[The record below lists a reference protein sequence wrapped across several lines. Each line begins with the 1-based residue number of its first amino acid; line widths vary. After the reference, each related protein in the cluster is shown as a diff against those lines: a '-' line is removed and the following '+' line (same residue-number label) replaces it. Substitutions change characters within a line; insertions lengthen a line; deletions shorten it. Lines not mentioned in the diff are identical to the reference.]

1 MRDAY
6 LMMVLI
12 DALKEIFDLKE
23 ILKSPIRNKKVVL
36 FVSVI
41 FILSFAISYILIANV
56 KYFSYLGYIIF
67 QNFQK
72 HVENLKISLNDSSI
86 TIILAI
92 WENNL
97 TVCMLDYILGVLSL
111 FVIAVNSYILS
122 YVLYKFGIKSF
133 IYLVLPHGIIEIP
146 ALILSASSGVL
157 FNIGLINFLINFKF
171 GTKRDVLYY
180 IKESLKLL
188 ILSIILFIVAGIIE
202 GTITFKIAKIMFS

>member
-6 LMMVLI
+6 LMMVLM

-41 FILSFAISYILIANV
+41 FILSLAISYILIANV
-56 KYFSYLGYIIF
+56 KYFSYLGDMAF
-67 QNFQK
+67 QNFQE
-72 HVENLKISLNDSSI
+72 HVENLKITLNEDSS

-92 WENNL
+92 WKNNL
-97 TVCMLDYILGVLSL
+97 TVCILNYIIGALSL

-122 YVLYKFGIKSF
+122 YVLYKFGAESF

-171 GTKRDVLYY
+171 GTKRDVLHY

-188 ILSIILFIVAGIIE
+188 VLSIILFIVAGIVE
-202 GTITFKIAKIMFS
+202 GTITYKIAKIMFS

>member
-6 LMMVLI
+6 LMMVLM

-23 ILKSPIRNKKVVL
+23 ILKSPIRNKKVIL
-36 FVSVI
+36 FVSLV
-41 FILSFAISYILIANV
+41 FILSLVLLYILVVNI
-56 KYFSYLGYIIF
+56 KYFSYLGDIIF

-72 HVENLKISLNDSSI
+72 HVENLKITLNEDNLH
-86 TIILAI
+86 IILAI
-92 WENNL
+92 WKNNL
-97 TVCMLDYILGVLSL
+97 TVCILNYILGIFSL

-122 YVLYKFGIKSF
+122 YVLYKFGAESF

-146 ALILSASSGVL
+146 ALILSASGGVL
-157 FNIGLINFLINFKF
+157 FNMGLVNFLINIKF
-171 GTKRDVLYY
+171 GTKREVLYY

-188 ILSIILFIVAGIIE
+188 ILSIILFIVAGIVE